1 MSNQLFTSV
10 GITVHNGNAKI
21 RFTDDM
27 VRRIKQFN
35 KGGATRCD
43 FVELPNEMNKVEALR
58 FMLEHPNF
66 QSAGDQATISDT
78 IADKEKASSRGEV
91 RVQATPSLEAIR
103 SRGRNTETTTV
114 EDVLEAVA
122 E

>member
-27 VRRIKQFN
+27 VRRIKQFT

-43 FVELPNEMNKVEALR
+43 FVELPSEMNKVEALEFLLGHER
-58 FMLEHPNF
+58 F
-66 QSAGDQATISDT
+66 QSDADQALISDT
-78 IADKEKASSRGEV
+78 LQDKQKVANRGEV
-91 RVQATPSLEAIR
+91 RVQSQPSLEAIR
-103 SRGRNTETTTV
+103 ARGRNNETTV
-114 EDVLEAVA
+114 EDVLEAVS

>member
-35 KGGATRCD
+35 KGGAARCD